1 MKTLTILLAL
11 TFSVMFSS
19 TSFADDAYY
28 RLFVISVMKNPLYI
42 EQDGTL
48 LEKSEFK
55 GITQFETSNLGGGK
69 FSTKERCL
77 KFLQSLVIERGGKSR
92 GYSIVR
98 SPFHYQQIMV
108 EDIGDGYHTERH
120 CVLIE

>member
-1 MKTLTILLAL
+1 MKNLTNLIAL
-11 TFSVMFSS
+11 TFTVMFSS
-19 TSFADDAYY
+19 ASFAEDTYY

-48 LEKSEFK
+48 LKKSEFK

-92 GYSIVR
+92 GYSIVK

-108 EDIGDGYHTERH
+108 EDTGDGYHTERH
-120 CVLIE
+120 CVLMQ